1 MNDRQRI
8 KVMIID
14 DDPMVRDVNKNF
26 IQKVKGFDII
36 GEASNGEEG
45 IQLVKELKPD
55 VVILDIFMPRING
68 VKTLQEFRK
77 RAFNVDVIVVSAA
90 RDKETINT
98 MLQNGAVDFII
109 KPFKFERMKQAMEK
123 YRFYKLSMENRETL
137 SQSELDAILH
147 NNHPSDTSDSLP
159 KGLNMFTL
167 NEISVYL
174 NKETDPKSAEEV
186 ANAIGIA
193 RVTARRY
200 LDYLEKTGTI
210 RLDVQYGGI
219 GRPIN
224 RYIMANKE

>member
-1 MNDRQRI
+1 MVDKQI

-14 DDPMVRDVNKNF
+14 DDPMVREVNKNF
-26 IQKVKGFDII
+26 IQKVKGFEII

-45 IQLVKELKPD
+45 IQLVKGLKPD
-55 VVILDIFMPRING
+55 VVILDIYMPKING
-68 VKTLQEFRK
+68 IKTLQEFRK
-77 RAFNVDVIVVSAA
+77 HAFNVDVIVVSAA

-123 YRFYKLSMENRETL
+123 YRFYKLLMENSQTL

-147 NNHPSDTSDSLP
+147 NNQPTDTANYLP

-167 NEISVYL
+167 NEISAYM
-174 NKETDPKSAEEV
+174 NKETEPKSAEEV

-200 LDYLEKTGTI
+200 LEYLEKKGTI
-210 RLDVQYGGI
+210 RMDVQYGSI

-224 RYIMANKE
+224 RYIMENKE